1 MDAYE
6 SLYRKI
12 KEEQNC
18 LSLKDLAVSGKDL
31 IEAGMKPGKEIGEVL
46 KLLLEEVLEEPEK
59 NQKEY
64 LLGQVKKV
72 YK

>member
-1 MDAYE
+1 M
-6 SLYRKI
+6 
-12 KEEQNC
+12 
-18 LSLKDLAVSGKDL
+18 AVSGKDL
-31 IEAGMKPGKEIGEVL
+31 IEVGMKPGKEIGEVL